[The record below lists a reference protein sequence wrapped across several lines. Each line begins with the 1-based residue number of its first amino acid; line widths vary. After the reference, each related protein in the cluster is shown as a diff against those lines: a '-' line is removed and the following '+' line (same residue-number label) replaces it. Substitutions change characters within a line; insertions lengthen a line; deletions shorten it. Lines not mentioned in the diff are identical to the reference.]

1 MCYLLTN
8 TGRYVTDDLSLTDSL
23 PDAHAFHSP
32 TMALRVA
39 YAAMQAHPD
48 VSDISVQDVTTHR
61 TIATA
66 WRSLIG
72 QSFYS

>member
-1 MCYLLTN
+1 MYYLLAN

-23 PDAHAFHSP
+23 SDAHAFYSP

-39 YAAMQAHPD
+39 YATMQAHPD
-48 VSDISVQDVTTHR
+48 ISDISVQDVTTHS